1 VDTLW
6 HDLRS
11 AFRSLA
17 KSPGF
22 TAVAALTLAL
32 GIGATTGVF
41 SALHAVLLAP
51 IPYPEPDRLVLG
63 RRTQDGEVGWWVAML
78 DYLDYRE
85 QATSFTSLAACPY
98 GAFRLT
104 ATGNGTPEYVNAQT
118 VSVNLFS
125 TLGVAPV
132 LGRTFTTEEGAL
144 LSAQAPGAPTQS
156 RVPPTAIISFGY
168 WQKRFGGSPEAVGRT
183 LALMGEPV
191 TVVGVMPKGFRFGD
205 DADVWLP
212 MQETRPELRRAHN
225 WLVVGRLKP
234 GVTIAQA
241 QGEIDAISKRL
252 ERLYPD
258 SNKGKGLHVESL
270 HEALVENLRPQL
282 LLIMASVTL
291 MLLIASGNV
300 ASLLLVRGI
309 ARRSEFAMRVALGAS
324 RGRLVR
330 QLVTESTTLALLGG
344 IVGLALATLLQR
356 VLPPLLGLEALGI
369 TSLHLDLRMLAFTA
383 AVSVLT
389 GLVVGLIPALR
400 STSVSPSEELKGG
413 SRSVTSGGSTRLRMA
428 LVAAQ
433 VALSLV
439 LLVGASLLVRS
450 FTKLVRAS
458 VGFDPDNLLTATFM
472 LPPGRYPTDESRI
485 QFYRETLADIRALPG
500 VTAAGMINRLPISDP
515 GGDTYVWTPD
525 NPPKERG
532 IGQTAINRRVLPG
545 YFTTMGM
552 TLLAGRDFNVG
563 DRIGGVPALIVDQT
577 MARTLFGSQN
587 PVGRQV
593 VVDLFGDEP
602 VTFDV
607 VGVVADAQVNWLGS
621 PPYPTMYH
629 CYDQFPRS
637 VMSVVLR
644 TAADPRAITGALRN
658 LVWRRDKDIPVDEL
672 ATMRGAMRK
681 STLVQQ
687 TLTGSV
693 TAFSLLALLLAAVG
707 LFGVLAYQVSR
718 REHEIG
724 IRMALGAQRHHI
736 IAAVLG
742 QVLTM
747 TAVGLAVGV
756 VAGLALTRL
765 MTGLLYGVAPTDPA
779 SFVGAT
785 VCLLAV
791 ATAACLVPAL
801 RALAVEPTRALRYE

>member
-1 VDTLW
+1 MDTLW

-11 AFRSLA
+11 ALRSLA

-22 TAVAALTLAL
+22 TVVAVLTLAL

-41 SALHAVLLAP
+41 SAVHAVLLASM
-51 IPYPEPDRLVLG
+51 PYPEPDRLVLG

-78 DYLDYRE
+78 DYFDYRE
-85 QATSFTSLAACPY
+85 QATCFTSLAACPY
-98 GAFRLT
+98 GSFRLT
-104 ATGNGTPEYVNAQT
+104 ATGDGTPEYVNAQT

-125 TLGVAPV
+125 TLGITPI
-132 LGRTFTTEEGAL
+132 LGRTFTAEESAL
-144 LSAQAPGAPTQS
+144 LSAPAGAPAQS
-156 RVPPTAIISFGY
+156 QIPPAAIISFGY
-168 WQKRFGGSPEAVGRT
+168 WQRRFAGSREVVGRT
-183 LALMGEPV
+183 LQLMGQPV
-191 TVVGVMPKGFRFGD
+191 TVVGVMPEGFRLRD
-205 DADVWLP
+205 DGDVWLP

-234 GVTIAQA
+234 GVTTARA

-252 ERLYPD
+252 EQLYPD
-258 SNKGKGLHVESL
+258 SNKGKGLHLDSL
-270 HEALVENLRPQL
+270 HEVLVENLRPQL
-282 LLIMASVTL
+282 FLIMAAVTV

-300 ASLLLVRGI
+300 ASLLLVRGVS
-309 ARRSEFAMRVALGAS
+309 RRSEFAMRVALGAS
-324 RGRLVR
+324 RGRLVS

-344 IVGLALATLLQR
+344 ILGLALASLLQR

-369 TSLHLDLRMLAFTA
+369 TSLRLDLRMLAFTA
-383 AVSVLT
+383 AVSVFT
-389 GLVVGLIPALR
+389 GLLVGLTPALR

-413 SRSVTSGGSTRLRMA
+413 SRSVASGGSTRLRMA
-428 LVAAQ
+428 LVATQ
-433 VALSLV
+433 VTLSLV
-439 LLVGASLLVRS
+439 LLVGSSLLIRS
-450 FTKLVRAS
+450 FTKLVHAG

-485 QFYRETLADIRALPG
+485 QFYREMLADIRAIPG

-515 GGDTYVWTPD
+515 GGDTYVWTPE

-532 IGQTAINRRVLPG
+532 IGQTAVNRKVLPG

-552 TLLAGRDFNVG
+552 TLVAGRDFNDG
-563 DRIGGVPALIVDQT
+563 DRIGGVPALIIDQT
-577 MARTLFGSQN
+577 MARTLFGSQS

-607 VGVVADAQVNWLGS
+607 VGVVADAQVNWVGC

-629 CYDQFPRS
+629 SYYQFPRT
-637 VMSVVLR
+637 VLSVVIR
-644 TAADPRAITGALRN
+644 TAADPRAITGSLRN
-658 LVWRRDKDIPVDEL
+658 VVWRRDKDIPVDEL

-693 TAFSLLALLLAAVG
+693 TAFSVLALLLAAVG

-742 QVLTM
+742 QGLTT
-747 TAVGLAVGV
+747 TAIGLVVGIIV
-756 VAGLALTRL
+756 GLALTRL

-779 SFVGAT
+779 SFMSAAA
-785 VCLLAV
+785 CLLAV
-791 ATAACLVPAL
+791 ATVACLLPAL
-801 RALAVEPTRALRYE
+801 RALAVQPTRALRYE

>member
-1 VDTLW
+1 MDTLW

-11 AFRSLA
+11 ALRSLA

-22 TAVAALTLAL
+22 TVVAVLTLAL

-41 SALHAVLLAP
+41 SAVHAVLLASM
-51 IPYPEPDRLVLG
+51 PYPEPDRLVLG

-78 DYLDYRE
+78 DYFDYRE
-85 QATSFTSLAACPY
+85 QATCFTSLAACPY
-98 GAFRLT
+98 GSFRLT
-104 ATGNGTPEYVNAQT
+104 ATGDGTPEYVNAQT

-125 TLGVAPV
+125 TLGITPI
-132 LGRTFTTEEGAL
+132 LGRTFTAEESAL
-144 LSAQAPGAPTQS
+144 LSAPAGAPAQS
-156 RVPPTAIISFGY
+156 QIPPAAIISFGY
-168 WQKRFGGSPEAVGRT
+168 WQRRFAGSREVVGRT
-183 LALMGEPV
+183 LQLMGQPV
-191 TVVGVMPKGFRFGD
+191 TVVGVMPEGFRLRD
-205 DADVWLP
+205 DGDVWLP

-234 GVTIAQA
+234 GVTTARA

-252 ERLYPD
+252 EQLYPD
-258 SNKGKGLHVESL
+258 SNKGKGLHLDSL
-270 HEALVENLRPQL
+270 HEVLVENLRPQL
-282 LLIMASVTL
+282 FLIMAAVTV

-300 ASLLLVRGI
+300 ASLLLVRGVS
-309 ARRSEFAMRVALGAS
+309 RRSEFAMRVALGAS
-324 RGRLVR
+324 RGRLVS

-344 IVGLALATLLQR
+344 ILGLALASLLQR

-369 TSLHLDLRMLAFTA
+369 TSLRLDLRMLAFTA
-383 AVSVLT
+383 AVSVFT
-389 GLVVGLIPALR
+389 GLLVGLTPALR

-413 SRSVTSGGSTRLRMA
+413 SRSVASGGSTRLRMA
-428 LVAAQ
+428 LVATQ
-433 VALSLV
+433 VTLSLV
-439 LLVGASLLVRS
+439 LLVGSSLLIRS
-450 FTKLVRAS
+450 FTKLVHAG

-485 QFYRETLADIRALPG
+485 QFYREMLADIRAIPG

-515 GGDTYVWTPD
+515 GGDTYVWTPE

-532 IGQTAINRRVLPG
+532 IGQTAVNRKVLPG

-552 TLLAGRDFNVG
+552 TLVAGRDFNDG
-563 DRIGGVPALIVDQT
+563 DRIGGVPALIIDQT
-577 MARTLFGSQN
+577 MARTLFGSQS

-593 VVDLFGDEP
+593 VVDMFGDEP

-607 VGVVADAQVNWLGS
+607 VGVVADAQVNWVGC

-629 CYDQFPRS
+629 SYYQFPRT
-637 VMSVVLR
+637 VLSVVIR
-644 TAADPRAITGALRN
+644 TAADPRAITGSLRN
-658 LVWRRDKDIPVDEL
+658 VVWRRDKDIPVDEL
-672 ATMRGAMRK
+672 ATMRGAMCK

-693 TAFSLLALLLAAVG
+693 TAFSVLALLLAAVG

-742 QVLTM
+742 QGLTT
-747 TAVGLAVGV
+747 TAIGLVVGIIV
-756 VAGLALTRL
+756 GLALTRL

-779 SFVGAT
+779 SFMSAAA
-785 VCLLAV
+785 CLLAV
-791 ATAACLVPAL
+791 ATVACLLPAL
-801 RALAVEPTRALRYE
+801 RALAVQPTRALRYE